1 MFCPCPSLKH
11 WGLLACLLRLCKQ
24 ASIGTQFTSGSVF
37 SRECFFPRSHAHP
50 PPSFFLHPRPKAH
63 QKLQTFVAV
72 RRLQGLCFL
81 LLLLSCGLFP
91 LSLLEAFKSRLLLVA
106 LLSSSPELNAKSVWW
121 RSNRNKTMDSVGIR
135 MLKVLPLVALGVSA
149 FLLLFG
155 NAVVPFTVWR
165 EECSD
170 KVAYDRLGL
179 KELEIFLCTL
189 VLFFKQALAS
199 DVGKWV
205 SGYTISLCLSVLVF
219 MAVEGSRF
227 RAGFFL
233 SLTPLY
239 YFLSQA
245 AGVSVVLPAIWL
257 PIYLLYDAGNRHI
270 DLFADKKISVIR
282 VAAIGFFLLFVVLN
296 ILGLFFPFQIR
307 ELELAILLFQVSPI
321 AVALF
326 WLPFATTEGSSQ
338 IHGHKSVLAL
348 HLVYVG
354 IGVVWHLVAILF
366 VISDPE
372 LPMQAL
378 SLLISWKTEEFAVY
392 FLLID
397 GLILFLA
404 ILYLVL
410 LEDGVLASILVTVGS
425 LVFGPASAFSLY
437 FVYREQQISKSF
449 RMAQQ
454 ENKKRN

>member
-1 MFCPCPSLKH
+1 
-11 WGLLACLLRLCKQ
+11 
-24 ASIGTQFTSGSVF
+24 
-37 SRECFFPRSHAHP
+37 
-50 PPSFFLHPRPKAH
+50 
-63 QKLQTFVAV
+63 
-72 RRLQGLCFL
+72 
-81 LLLLSCGLFP
+81 
-91 LSLLEAFKSRLLLVA
+91 
-106 LLSSSPELNAKSVWW
+106 
-121 RSNRNKTMDSVGIR
+121 MDSVGVR

-155 NAVVPFTVWR
+155 KAAVPFTVLR
-165 EECSD
+165 EECLD
-170 KVAYDRLGL
+170 KVAYYRLGF
-179 KELEIFLCTL
+179 KELNIFVCSL

-199 DVGKWV
+199 NVGKWV
-205 SGYTISLCLSVLVF
+205 SGYTLSLFLSVLVF

-239 YFLSQA
+239 FFLVQA

-257 PIYLLYDAGNRHI
+257 PIYLLYAAGNRHI
-270 DLFADKKISVIR
+270 DLIADKKISVIR

-326 WLPFATTEGSSQ
+326 WLPFATSEVSSQ
-338 IHGHKSVLAL
+338 IRGHKSVLAL

-372 LPMQAL
+372 LPVQAF
-378 SLLISWKTEEFAVY
+378 SLVISWKTEEFAVY
-392 FLLID
+392 FLIID

-404 ILYLVL
+404 FLYLVL
-410 LEDGVLASILVTVGS
+410 VEDGILAGVLVTVGS
-425 LVFGPASAFSLY
+425 LVLGPAAAFSLY

-449 RMAQQ
+449 QLTQQ

>member
-1 MFCPCPSLKH
+1 
-11 WGLLACLLRLCKQ
+11 
-24 ASIGTQFTSGSVF
+24 
-37 SRECFFPRSHAHP
+37 
-50 PPSFFLHPRPKAH
+50 
-63 QKLQTFVAV
+63 
-72 RRLQGLCFL
+72 
-81 LLLLSCGLFP
+81 
-91 LSLLEAFKSRLLLVA
+91 
-106 LLSSSPELNAKSVWW
+106 
-121 RSNRNKTMDSVGIR
+121 MDSVGVR
-135 MLKVLPLVALGVSA
+135 MLKVVPLVALGVSA

-155 NAVVPFTVWR
+155 NAAVPFAVLR
-165 EECSD
+165 EECLD
-170 KVAYDRLGL
+170 KVAYKILGF
-179 KELEIFLCTL
+179 KELDMFLCSL

-205 SGYTISLCLSVLVF
+205 SGYTISLFLSVLVF

-239 YFLSQA
+239 FFLVQA

-257 PIYLLYDAGNRHI
+257 PIYLLYAAGNRHI

-307 ELELAILLFQVSPI
+307 ERELAILLFQVSPI

-338 IHGHKSVLAL
+338 IHGHSVLAL
-348 HLVYVG
+348 HLVYAG

-366 VISDPE
+366 VISDPQ
-372 LPMQAL
+372 LPMQAFR
-378 SLLISWKTEEFAVY
+378 LLISWKTEEFAVY

-404 ILYLVL
+404 FLYLVF
-410 LEDGVLASILVTVGS
+410 LEDGVLPSILVTVVS

-449 RMAQQ
+449 QLAQQ